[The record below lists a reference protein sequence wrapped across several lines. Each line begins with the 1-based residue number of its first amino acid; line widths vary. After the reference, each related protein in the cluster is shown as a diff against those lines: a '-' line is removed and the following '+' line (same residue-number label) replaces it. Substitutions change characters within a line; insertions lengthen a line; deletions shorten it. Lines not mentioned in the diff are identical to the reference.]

1 MLTNHVILGLL
12 WIVYCVLHSLL
23 ASIPVKNGLN
33 KLLGKKYK
41 YYRLFYTLFAF
52 LFLVWLIYFQ
62 IRIPTIRLYG
72 STIFVLIAGS
82 VVSLCGLALMLICIR
97 KYFMSLSGLLSLVHE
112 ATHTSLMVS
121 GVHRYIRH
129 PLYLGTF
136 AFIWGVFL
144 LWPFLSLLVANG
156 VITVYTLM
164 AIKLEEDKLVA
175 EYGESYT
182 QYRED
187 VPMLLPCRR
196 VKQKL

>member
-1 MLTNHVILGLL
+1 M
-12 WIVYCVLHSLL
+12 
-23 ASIPVKNGLN
+23 
-33 KLLGKKYK
+33 LGKKYK

-62 IRIPTIRLYG
+62 IRVATIRLYG
-72 STIFVLIAGS
+72 STVFVLIAGS
-82 VVSLCGLALMLICIR
+82 VVSLCGLALMLICIK
-97 KYFMSLSGLLSLVHE
+97 KYFMSLSGLLSLVRE
-112 ATHTSLMVS
+112 ATHSSLMVS
-121 GVHRYIRH
+121 GIHRYIRH

-136 AFIWGVFL
+136 AFIWGLFL

-164 AIKLEEDKLVA
+164 AIKLEEDKLVV

-182 QYRED
+182 QYRKD